1 MHSTQQLFRDRAEA
15 GRLLAAKLL
24 HYVAAPDTR
33 PSVVVLALPRGGVP
47 VAFEVAKALEAP
59 LDVVLVRKLG
69 VPGHRELA
77 MGAIASGGFRV
88 VNQDVAHGLGLPA
101 GTLDAVQ
108 AVEEREL
115 RRRES
120 TYRGDQAPLELR
132 DRIVI
137 IVDDGLATG
146 STMRVAVRSVR
157 QHRPSRIVVA
167 VPAAPP
173 EVCEDLRAEV
183 DEVVCGI
190 TPTSFHAVGVWYED
204 FSQTSD
210 QEVQALLH
218 QSRKVHKV

>member
-15 GRLLAAKLL
+15 GRLLAAKLM
-24 HYVAAPDTR
+24 HYVADPDTR

-69 VPGHRELA
+69 VPGQRELA
-77 MGAIASGGFRV
+77 LGAIASGGFRV
-88 VNQDVAHGLGLPA
+88 VNQDVAQGLGLPA
-101 GTLDAVQ
+101 GTLDVVQ

-120 TYRGDQAPLELR
+120 TYRGDRPPLELR

-146 STMRVAVRSVR
+146 STMRVAVQSVR

-210 QEVQALLH
+210 QEVRGLLQQARFH
-218 QSRKVHKV
+218 RA

>member
-1 MHSTQQLFRDRAEA
+1 VQ
-15 GRLLAAKLL
+15 
-24 HYVAAPDTR
+24 
-33 PSVVVLALPRGGVP
+33 

-69 VPGHRELA
+69 VPGQRELA

-120 TYRGDQAPLELR
+120 TYRGDRPPLELR
-132 DRIVI
+132 DRILI

-146 STMRVAVRSVR
+146 STMRVAVQSVR

-210 QEVQALLH
+210 QEVQGLLH